1 MTAYLLLSPSIP
13 LLFQGQEFM
22 SSAPFLFFADHQGE
36 LGRQVR
42 KGRAEF
48 LAQFASLASPGVQA
62 RLADPSD
69 PETFRRCVL
78 DHGERERNR
87 EAVMLHRDLLTL
99 RREIFGE
106 GAPRVD
112 GTPLGDDAWVLR
124 YFRGAGDDRL
134 LIVNLGSDLKFD
146 TVTEPLLAPVEGR
159 SWRIRWSSENP
170 AYNGGGVAALLV
182 DEAWRIQGRA
192 AVLLA
197 PGKD

>member
-1 MTAYLLLSPSIP
+1 
-13 LLFQGQEFM
+13 M

-48 LAQFASLASPGVQA
+48 LVQFASLASPEVQA
-62 RLADPSD
+62 RLDDPSD

-87 EAVMLHRDLLTL
+87 EAAMLHRDLLTL
-99 RREIFGE
+99 RREILGE
-106 GAPRVD
+106 GAPRID
-112 GTPLGDDAWVLR
+112 GAPLGDDAWVLR

-134 LIVNLGSDLKFD
+134 LIVNLGSDLKLD
-146 TVTEPLLAPVEGR
+146 AVTEPLLAPVEGR

-170 AYNGGGVAALLV
+170 AYDGGGVAALLV
-182 DEAWRIQGRA
+182 DGAWHIQGRA
-192 AVLLA
+192 AILLA
-197 PGKD
+197 PGED